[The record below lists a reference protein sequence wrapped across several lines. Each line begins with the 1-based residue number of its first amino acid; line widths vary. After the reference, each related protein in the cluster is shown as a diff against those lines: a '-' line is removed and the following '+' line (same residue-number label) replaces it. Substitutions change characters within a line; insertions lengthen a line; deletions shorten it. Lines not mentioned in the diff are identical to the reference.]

1 MQTVLRKQ
9 EMQIANL
16 KWLLFPYRMSD
27 FFFKINR
34 VQAVDEI
41 DTLQVWWKSDHKCRL
56 NRVNKKCKFSTLN
69 GYFSLTDCPIFFFQN
84 QLGWSY

>member
-34 VQAVDEI
+34 VQTVDEI
-41 DTLQVWWKSDHKCRL
+41 DTLQV
-56 NRVNKKCKFSTLN
+56 
-69 GYFSLTDCPIFFFQN
+69 
-84 QLGWSY
+84 